1 MTHLPPFPALFELPS
16 KSSQIITF
24 IQKSNKPKQQW
35 HIWLINLATFFWKT
49 KKRKRKEEDLLIE
62 TNYAI
67 QKKHKNPSRT
77 HKTRKK
83 EHIAASRIL
92 VPFYSWKKKH
102 WKGHICLKHVTTF
115 YCMIKAQERGTS
127 WWKIFGCII
136 VNDKKNK
143 R

>member
-49 KKRKRKEEDLLIE
+49 KKKKRKEEDLLIE

-92 VPFYSWKKKH
+92 VPFYSWKKNTGKAIFAWNTWQH
-102 WKGHICLKHVTTF
+102 STVWLKH
-115 YCMIKAQERGTS
+115 
-127 WWKIFGCII
+127 
-136 VNDKKNK
+136 KKGELPDGK
-143 R
+143 SSVAL